1 MQNIFLVL
9 GVFGMVL
16 AISFFARKSVNR
28 YSTFFL
34 GAFYA
39 IFSIYTFQTYVIES
53 GLLLKF
59 KWFYVWPLPLYNL
72 IAVPIFF
79 YFLTLIKDEFVWRWR
94 YLLVFIPFIIG
105 FVDVVN
111 VYAKP
116 QEVYDVII
124 ENAYAKPEERL
135 DVQYGLFNINQHYA
149 MRFLWQFL
157 ALISL
162 LPLLLDFIRN
172 LLKEK
177 DRKLLIW
184 VISLYVLF
192 ILMSLLATMFAFEKL
207 LKIDFLRSSGP
218 ILQTVNFVFYVVLFA
233 IGIMPIYFP
242 SILYGYPRSKKTRT
256 VLSTAPKQEELKF
269 GLDVDVLLSQLNGIK
284 ESGAFYEQD
293 FDLTS
298 CAKALEI
305 PTHHLSYFLNQ
316 QLGLSFSAYR
326 NNVRI
331 EKGKKLIILGYLE
344 RNTMEALA
352 QQCGFANRSSFS
364 KTFKKVTTMNVTE
377 FSSNS

>member
-1 MQNIFLVL
+1 
-9 GVFGMVL
+9 MVL

-116 QEVYDVII
+116 QEVYDIII
-124 ENAYAKPEERL
+124 ENAYAKPGERL
-135 DVQYGLFNINQHYA
+135 AVQYGFLNINQHYA

-162 LPLLLDFIRN
+162 LPLLLDFLRK
-172 LLKEK
+172 LFKEK

-242 SILYGYPRSKKTRT
+242 SILYGYPRSKKNRT

>member
-1 MQNIFLVL
+1 
-9 GVFGMVL
+9 
-16 AISFFARKSVNR
+16 
-28 YSTFFL
+28 
-34 GAFYA
+34 
-39 IFSIYTFQTYVIES
+39 
-53 GLLLKF
+53 
-59 KWFYVWPLPLYNL
+59 
-72 IAVPIFF
+72 
-79 YFLTLIKDEFVWRWR
+79 
-94 YLLVFIPFIIG
+94 
-105 FVDVVN
+105 
-111 VYAKP
+111 
-116 QEVYDVII
+116 
-124 ENAYAKPEERL
+124 
-135 DVQYGLFNINQHYA
+135 
-149 MRFLWQFL
+149 
-157 ALISL
+157 
-162 LPLLLDFIRN
+162 
-172 LLKEK
+172 
-177 DRKLLIW
+177 
-184 VISLYVLF
+184 
-192 ILMSLLATMFAFEKL
+192 MFAFEKL

-242 SILYGYPRSKKTRT
+242 SILYGYPRSKKNRT